1 MAHQRLIKH
10 IYTSAAL
17 AVAIAGCQ
25 APQPAT
31 PPAEPAAVKAA
42 PTASTTPAVS
52 TNPRADAAARQAE
65 QQAKA
70 IDELLAARAQSD
82 AQDRGLTIVEPKSS
96 TPPVPQEKTPAEA
109 AAAPVPVPTVPPPTV
124 PPPSIPQIEPAPTK
138 APAIVVVTNKYSRI
152 ATPPAPTTTLP
163 PAPVEAAAPAPAIEP
178 IAPANTGIIA
188 QQPPAAIPPA
198 PPPAAKPEVGD
209 SLEQQLAKRA
219 NEYPRDVAAQLD
231 NQLLAYLKDQPA
243 PDAAALGQLP
253 AEDREIITAVIDG
266 LSNFRN
272 GVRNDNNMLMNRK
285 IRPLVEMADRLKSR
299 ADLSIN
305 NAQLCTVVRGF
316 GAYTPFEP
324 ARLVYGQPRQLAVYC
339 EVQNFVSQFDDK
351 GMWSTKLQ
359 MDLVLYTNGGM
370 DVWHMRGIAVDDTCR
385 NRRHDFFIAKAITL
399 PAGLA
404 IDQYS
409 LKITIS
415 DLNASRVAETT
426 IPVGVVAAQK

>member
-1 MAHQRLIKH
+1 MAHERLIKH
-10 IYTSAAL
+10 IYSSAAL
-17 AVAIAGCQ
+17 ALTIAGCQ
-25 APQPAT
+25 APQPAAPT
-31 PPAEPAAVKAA
+31 AEPAAVKAA
-42 PTASTTPAVS
+42 PTAAPAPAVS

-96 TPPVPQEKTPAEA
+96 TPPVPQEKAAPEA
-109 AAAPVPVPTVPPPTV
+109 AATTATPPTVPPPTI
-124 PPPSIPQIEPAPTK
+124 PPPSIPQIEPAPAK
-138 APAIVVVTNKYSRI
+138 APAIVGGTKKDSSI
-152 ATPPAPTTTLP
+152 ATPPAPITTLP
-163 PAPVEAAAPAPAIEP
+163 PAPVEASAPAPAIEP
-178 IAPANTGIIA
+178 IAAANTGIIA

-198 PPPAAKPEVGD
+198 PPAAKPEVGD

-339 EVQNFVSQFDDK
+339 EVQNFASQFDDK

-415 DLNASRVAETT
+415 DLNANRVAETT